1 MGETQQ
7 IDFKGKGGSP
17 SGCHGTHGLCP
28 KNALPM
34 AETCPSPLSASAL
47 PPSHSRQLSS
57 QPAHLTSNHCRQ
69 TGAIEQSKCKAMPL
83 ISANVIYYASASE
96 TEPTGDICSAIQ
108 ARAQRPKCFRG
119 VRASG
124 LSISI
129 FALAPSCPRWPRRS
143 RAPPAASGPGG
154 GRPVASG
161 ALFTYVCMA
170 RRPPF
175 PSAPSPAEHSPQSL
189 ARAWSVKRLYKWEM
203 KG

>member
-119 VRASG
+119 VRASERP
-124 LSISI
+124 LH
-129 FALAPSCPRWPRRS
+129 FHLCPRS
-143 RAPPAASGPGG
+143 LLPPLAETEQSTAGRVGAG
-154 GRPVASG
+154 GRSSRRVG
-161 ALFTYVCMA
+161 CVVYVCMHGA
-170 RRPPF
+170 APALPKRPI
-175 PSAPSPAEHSPQSL
+175 PSGA
-189 ARAWSVKRLYKWEM
+189 
-203 KG
+203 